1 MAYDFPRRTFEP
13 DASDLDAK
21 ACKTTT
27 TPEQAAEALRQFVA
41 QSRRQFE
48 TDPAW
53 VAARAD
59 AQAMGL
65 KPEKVREFKRRHRLP
80 LDQRLSPDACAL
92 LLQEIEADQRTA
104 KGKQLARAHA
114 LELIAQR
121 ATPEAA
127 AAVAA
132 VLPCGAAGPWVSGYE
147 AEAYLL
153 NRVQALTG
161 KRYATA
167 GAACRKAAAL
177 APAAASAA
185 EALKAGRFD
194 RFRRDLFWG
203 VILRLD
209 QLQGPPPADWEAF
222 YSWCQLRA
230 YEGHHTGPSLGDLLA
245 GRVSSGDARG
255 LLQLPKSGPLDPA
268 AIRSAY
274 RAHARHHHPDAGGD
288 RHRFERLSE
297 ARDRLLLE
305 VA

>member
-21 ACKTTT
+21 ACKTT
-27 TPEQAAEALRQFVA
+27 AGRVA
-41 QSRRQFE
+41 N
-48 TDPAW
+48 
-53 VAARAD
+53 
-59 AQAMGL
+59 
-65 KPEKVREFKRRHRLP
+65 FKRRHGLP
-80 LDQRLSPDACAL
+80 RDQRLSPDARAL
-92 LLQEIEADQRTA
+92 LALEIEADQRTT
-104 KGKQLARAHA
+104 KGEQLARAHA

-127 AAVAA
+127 TAIAAAMPQAA
-132 VLPCGAAGPWVSGYE
+132 RVFGDWYVGCDSRID
-147 AEAYLL
+147 AYLL
-153 NRVQALTG
+153 NRAQALAG
-161 KRYATA
+161 KSYAMPS
-167 GAACRKAAAL
+167 AACKWAATV
-177 APAAASAA
+177 APAAAAAAAGIQSRASKSSRRAAA
-185 EALKAGRFD
+185 ERLRL
-194 RFRRDLFWG
+194 RWFWG

-209 QLQGPPPADWEAF
+209 QLEGPPPGDWFSF
-222 YSWCQLRA
+222 YAWSQLEA
-230 YEGHHTGPSLGDLLA
+230 YENHHTGPSLGDLGDLLA

>member
-13 DASDLDAK
+13 DANDLDAK
-21 ACKTTT
+21 ACKTT
-27 TPEQAAEALRQFVA
+27 AGRVA
-41 QSRRQFE
+41 N
-48 TDPAW
+48 
-53 VAARAD
+53 
-59 AQAMGL
+59 
-65 KPEKVREFKRRHRLP
+65 FKRRHGLP
-80 LDQRLSPDACAL
+80 RDQRLSPDARAL
-92 LLQEIEADQRTA
+92 LALEIEADQRTT
-104 KGKQLARAHA
+104 KGEQLARAHA

-127 AAVAA
+127 AALAA
-132 VLPCGAAGPWVSGYE
+132 VLPGMGWGPYVALSE

-153 NRVQALTG
+153 NRVQVLTG
-161 KRYATA
+161 KRYATS

-203 VILRLD
+203 AILRLD
-209 QLQGPPPADWEAF
+209 QLEGPPPADWEAF

-245 GRVSSGDARG
+245 GRISSGDARG
-255 LLQLPKSGPLDPA
+255 LLQLPESGPLDPG